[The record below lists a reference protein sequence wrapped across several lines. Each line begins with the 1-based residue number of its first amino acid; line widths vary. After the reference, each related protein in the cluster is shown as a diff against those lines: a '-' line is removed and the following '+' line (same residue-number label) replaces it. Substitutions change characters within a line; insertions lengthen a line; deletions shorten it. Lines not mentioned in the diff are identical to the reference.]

1 MRIKLN
7 IYTLSYFIFSLY
19 IFKIL
24 IPLHQSK
31 SVLPE
36 NYSRE
41 LNFISNKENVKYN
54 DSNIPKIIN
63 EDKDDGDDT
72 DDRDDKDKGPKNR
85 ERNDEKM
92 KEEIKNLTDDLEILR
107 AQKNEQCTEIAKA
120 TLYIVLLS
128 ILAFI
133 LLLVII
139 IYSSIKCYILCSS
152 ARNADYLISR
162 MSLNHLGEVYIDVNG
177 DEKFKQSS
185 NFNNA
190 MNYDAPLSADNG
202 SEKNYRTFNPD
213 NFVPSEE
220 DKKLYRPYKSEEIS

>member
-7 IYTLSYFIFSLY
+7 IFSLSYFIFGLY

-31 SVLPE
+31 SVLRE

-41 LNFISNKENVKYN
+41 LNFISNKKNVKYN
-54 DSNIPKIIN
+54 DSNIRKIIN
-63 EDKDDGDDT
+63 EDKDDGDYT
-72 DDRDDKDKGPKNR
+72 DDIDDKEKDPKNK
-85 ERNDEKM
+85 EWEDEKM
-92 KEEIKNLTDDLEILR
+92 KEEIKNLTDGLNSLR
-107 AQKNEQCTEIAKA
+107 SQKSEQDREIAKA
-120 TLYIVLLS
+120 TLYLVLLS

-152 ARNADYLISR
+152 ARNVDNLISR
-162 MSLNHLGEVYIDVNG
+162 MSLNHLGEVYIDVND

-185 NFNNA
+185 NYNSA
-190 MNYDAPLSADNG
+190 MNYDAPISADSG
-202 SEKNYRTFNPD
+202 SEKNNRTFNPE
-213 NFVPSEE
+213 NFVSSEE